1 MHHRRRREASLVNV
15 HHIVWC
21 STRWQDPPRR
31 CERNR
36 TSKRRKIKK
45 NVPKITP
52 RCPKLQK
59 TSQKQLQIS
68 SSLLRVF
75 DQEESKSDT
84 FDQDGDEI
92 TSNVSLPSNASALS
106 FPLVPVLEQITSGPA
121 DCPNDGF
128 VLHRGKKRRFD
139 HTQQVEPPVSSSEVA
154 WTSNNFYAVLAEI
167 PVNFAICDYGR
178 DAMTD
183 DDDITPFQVFPVLPS
198 VPESVLSA
206 SARTK
211 RVVKVIAGD
220 ATIVK
225 VDDDWVAMDEFCGQ
239 LHEQVHQASKQT
251 TEIVEHQVT
260 KVGRAEV
267 FLRTE
272 NNIDYI
278 IEDIMR
284 QPWTHSQTFLRFARN
299 GDSAVETI
307 SDLHAFNRLLVSCT
321 DVVLPYV
328 NRQCLEGRKS
338 LRHVLSVRDLLE
350 SWFEPSSDVD
360 CDEVRLL
367 DELRAVALR

>member
-1 MHHRRRREASLVNV
+1 M
-15 HHIVWC
+15 
-21 STRWQDPPRR
+21 
-31 CERNR
+31 
-36 TSKRRKIKK
+36 
-45 NVPKITP
+45 
-52 RCPKLQK
+52 
-59 TSQKQLQIS
+59 
-68 SSLLRVF
+68 
-75 DQEESKSDT
+75 
-84 FDQDGDEI
+84 
-92 TSNVSLPSNASALS
+92 
-106 FPLVPVLEQITSGPA
+106 LEQITSGPA

-154 WTSNNFYAVLAEI
+154 WTSNNFYAVLGEI

-183 DDDITPFQVFPVLPS
+183 DDDITPFQVFPVHPS

-260 KVGRAEV
+260 KLAVQKTSFARKTISITLSKTLCDNRGLIPRHCCALPE
-267 FLRTE
+267 TG
-272 NNIDYI
+272 I
-278 IEDIMR
+278 R
-284 QPWTHSQTFLRFARN
+284 QWRRYLTCTHSTDCWFRVQML
-299 GDSAVETI
+299 SAV
-307 SDLHAFNRLLVSCT
+307 R
-321 DVVLPYV
+321 
-328 NRQCLEGRKS
+328 
-338 LRHVLSVRDLLE
+338 
-350 SWFEPSSDVD
+350 EPAMP
-360 CDEVRLL
+360 RG
-367 DELRAVALR
+367 